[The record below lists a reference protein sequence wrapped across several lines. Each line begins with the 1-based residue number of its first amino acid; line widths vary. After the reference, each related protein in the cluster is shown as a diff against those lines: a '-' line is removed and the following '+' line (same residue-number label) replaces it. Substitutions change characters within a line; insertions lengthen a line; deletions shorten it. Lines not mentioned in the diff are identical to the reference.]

1 MINQGI
7 AAYMLMANQSFRI
20 YCMLMSLHGVLSLL
34 SKLSMLDVTPPTVS
48 MEDGVNMTAN
58 SLYPGMIV
66 TNLFRHSNIVTGNYF
81 TFLLISA

>member
-1 MINQGI
+1 
-7 AAYMLMANQSFRI
+7 
-20 YCMLMSLHGVLSLL
+20 
-34 SKLSMLDVTPPTVS
+34 
-48 MEDGVNMTAN
+48 MTAN